1 MRIIMLK
8 TIVIGAGGIAAQ
20 HCEAMKKL
28 GVKIVGIY
36 DVDAER
42 ARKLALRYDSK
53 AVENLEEEMA
63 QADMVHIL
71 TPPSIRTTYVEMAAR
86 MGKHIMMEK
95 PAAVTLEDA
104 RAMEACIKKYGV
116 QCMMAFTQRFRKG
129 YRIVKELMDAGKIG
143 DVVQVFCLRVG
154 PGPGFSGTLQ
164 DSWRTDRK
172 FVCGMAIE
180 SLSHDID
187 FLQSLAGDIV
197 QVSGKVK
204 GTVAALPEFDNNV
217 DAVLTFA
224 DGAVGTLTASWSSH
238 IPYNIKGVIGTKG
251 SVFLQGDD
259 IWDSTKV
266 ITRLS
271 DGDTTVENLHDIYQ
285 EGEGYLEENRVFVEC
300 IETGNAVPCDL
311 SVGRKVLEISRKI
324 LETSAKERYV
334 SRMP

>member
-1 MRIIMLK
+1 MLK
-8 TIVIGAGGIAAQ
+8 TIIIGAGGIAAQ

-28 GVKIVGIY
+28 GVEIIGIY
-36 DVDAER
+36 DINTDR
-42 ARKLALRYDSK
+42 AKELAARYGSK
-53 AVENLEEEMA
+53 AVEDLEAEMTR
-63 QADMVHIL
+63 ADMVHIL
-71 TPPSIRTTYVEMAAR
+71 TPPSKRTAYVEMAAAK
-86 MGKHIMMEK
+86 GKHILMEK

-104 RAMEACIKKYGV
+104 EAMEACVRKYGV

-129 YRIVKELMDAGKIG
+129 YRIVKELLDAGKIG
-143 DVVQVFCLRVG
+143 DVVQAFCLRVG

-187 FLQSLAGDIV
+187 FLRSLVGDIV

-224 DGAVGTLTASWSSH
+224 NGAVGTLTASWSSH
-238 IPYNIKGVIGTKG
+238 IPYNIKGLIGTKG

-259 IWDSTKV
+259 IWDNTKV
-266 ITRLS
+266 MISLS
-271 DGDTTVENLHDIYQ
+271 DKDSRTESLDDIFQ
-285 EGEGYLEENRVFVEC
+285 EGEGYLEENRVFVDC
-300 IETGNAVPCDL
+300 IERGIAVPCDL

-324 LETSAKERYV
+324 LETSGKGE
-334 SRMP
+334 

>member
-1 MRIIMLK
+1 M
-8 TIVIGAGGIAAQ
+8 Q

-28 GVKIVGIY
+28 GVEIVGVY
-36 DVDAER
+36 DVDEER
-42 ARKLALRYDSK
+42 AKNLALRYGSK
-53 AVENLEEEMA
+53 AVTDPEAEIA
-63 QADMVHIL
+63 GADMVHIL
-71 TPPSIRTTYVEMAAR
+71 TPPSKRTAYVEMAAR
-86 MGKHIMMEK
+86 QGKHIMMEK
-95 PAAVTLEDA
+95 PVAVTLEDA
-104 RAMEACIKKYGV
+104 GEMEACVRKYGV
-116 QCMMAFTQRFRKG
+116 QCMMAFTQRFRMG
-129 YRIVKELMDAGKIG
+129 YQVVKKLMDTGKIG
-143 DVVQVFCLRVG
+143 DVVQAFCFRVG

-197 QVSGKVK
+197 KVSGKVK

-224 DGAVGTLTASWSSH
+224 NGAIGTLTASWSSH
-238 IPYNIKGVIGTKG
+238 IPYNIKGVIGTQG

-271 DGDTTVENLHDIYQ
+271 DGTQTVAHLADIFQ
-285 EGEGYLEENRVFVEC
+285 DGGGYLEENRVFVEC
-300 IETGNAVPCDL
+300 IEKGIDVPCDL

-324 LETSAKERYV
+324 LESSGKGE
-334 SRMP
+334 